1 MKADTIVIGA
11 GYAGLMA
18 ALQAVESGEK
28 TLLVSKGVGTTHWTP
43 GSVDILG
50 YDLATSSL
58 VENPRTGVSKLIA
71 AQPDHPYAHA
81 GLDSLDAAL
90 AVFMTLTQAQG
101 LPYAGSPDRNF
112 LLPSPIGTVRPT
124 AIAPLSMATGDL
136 RQGGQILIIG
146 FSKMRDFYP
155 LLTAGNLTQAGY
167 QARGINL
174 DVPVINRY
182 RFLTNVILAQM
193 LDDPAVRREV
203 VREVKAVYGR
213 EDRVGFPAVLGFRK
227 HPEVMADLERA
238 LGVPVFEIPTP
249 PPSVPGFRLY
259 EAFRKALEYKGVR
272 MIVSPMVLGAK
283 TNNGAVESIE
293 TDSSGHSTFHS
304 AQRFILATGGLAGG
318 GIATDYKGNIRE
330 TVFNLPLHAPA
341 SRTEWVN
348 ARYLSPTG
356 HPIFQTGVMVNDS
369 LQPVDASGQ
378 PVFTNVRVAGSA
390 LAHLDEWREKSHEG
404 VSLSTGWKAGRAA

>member
-18 ALQAVESGEK
+18 ALQAVESGQK

-43 GSVDILG
+43 GSIDILG
-50 YDLATSSL
+50 YDLATSEL
-58 VENPRTGVSKLIA
+58 VQDPRSGVGKLIA

-81 GLDSLDAAL
+81 GLDSLDGAL
-90 AVFMTLTQAQG
+90 AAFLALTQAQG
-101 LPYAGSPDRNF
+101 LPYAGSAARNL
-112 LLPSPIGTVRPT
+112 LLPSPIGAARPT
-124 AIAPLSMATGDL
+124 ALAPLSMAAGNLT
-136 RQGGQILIIG
+136 QGGQMLIIG

-155 LLTAGNLTQAGY
+155 LLTAGNLTGAGY
-167 QARGINL
+167 AARGISI

-193 LDDPAVRREV
+193 MDDPAVRREV

-283 TNNGAVESIE
+283 TQNGAVEAIE
-293 TDSSGHSTFHS
+293 TDSAGHSTFHS
-304 AQRFILATGGLAGG
+304 AGRFILATGGLAGG

-330 TVFNLPLHAPA
+330 TVFNLPLHTPP
-341 SRTEWVN
+341 SRGEWIKPL
-348 ARYLSPTG
+348 YLSPTG
-356 HPIFQTGVMVNDS
+356 HPIFHSGVMVNDN

-378 PVFTNVRVAGSA
+378 PVFNNVRVVGSQ

>member
-18 ALQAVESGEK
+18 ALQAVESGQK

-50 YDLATSSL
+50 YDMATSEL
-58 VENPRTGVSKLIA
+58 VQDPRAGVGKLIA
-71 AQPDHPYAHA
+71 AQPDHPYARA
-81 GLDSLDAAL
+81 GLDSLDGAL
-90 AVFMTLTQAQG
+90 AAFMAVTQAQG
-101 LPYAGSPDRNF
+101 LPYAGAAERNL
-112 LLPSPIGTVRPT
+112 LLPSPIGAIRPT
-124 AIAPLSMATGDL
+124 AIAPLSMATGSL
-136 RQGGQILIIG
+136 SQGGQMLIIG
-146 FSKMRDFYP
+146 FSKLRDFYP
-155 LLTAGNLTQAGY
+155 LLAAGNLTQAGY
-167 QARGINL
+167 QARGISI

-182 RFLTNVILAQM
+182 RFLTSVILAQM
-193 LDDPAVRREV
+193 MDDPAVRREV

-213 EDRVGFPAVLGFRK
+213 EERVGFPAVLGFRK

-259 EAFRKALEYKGVR
+259 EAFRRTLEYKGVR

-283 TNNGAVESIE
+283 TQNGAVQAIE

-304 AQRFILATGGLAGG
+304 AGRFILATGGLAGG
-318 GIATDYKGNIRE
+318 GIVTDYKGGIRE
-330 TVFNLPLHAPA
+330 AIFDLPLHAPA
-341 SRTEWVN
+341 SRNEWIKPL
-348 ARYLSPTG
+348 YLSPTG

-369 LQPVDASGQ
+369 LAPVDAAGR
-378 PVFTNVRVAGSA
+378 PVFNNVRVAGSA

>member
-1 MKADTIVIGA
+1 MRADTIVIGA

-18 ALQAVESGEK
+18 AYQAAESGQK

-50 YDLATSSL
+50 YDLATSNL
-58 VENPRTGVSKLIA
+58 VEDPRSGVGKLIA

-81 GLDSLDAAL
+81 GLDSLDGAL
-90 AVFMTLTQAQG
+90 QAFMAVTQAQG
-101 LPYAGSPDRNF
+101 LPYAGSADRNF
-112 LLPSPIGTVRPT
+112 LLPSPIGAVRPT
-124 AIAPLSMATGDL
+124 AIAPLSMAAGNLSHD
-136 RQGGQILIIG
+136 GQMLIIG
-146 FSKMRDFYP
+146 FSKLRDFYP
-155 LLTAGNLTQAGY
+155 LLAAGNLTQAGY
-167 QARGINL
+167 RARGISIE
-174 DVPVINRY
+174 VPVINRY
-182 RFLTNVILAQM
+182 RFLTSVILAQM

-259 EAFRKALEYKGVR
+259 EMFRKALQHKGVT

-283 TNNGAVESIE
+283 TQNGAVESIE
-293 TDSSGHSTFHS
+293 TETSGHSTFHS
-304 AQRFILATGGLAGG
+304 ARRFILATGGLAGG
-318 GIATDYKGNIRE
+318 GIVTDYKGNIRE
-330 TVFNLPLHAPA
+330 TIFNLPLHTPA
-341 SRTEWVN
+341 SRQEWIN
-348 ARYLSPTG
+348 AHYLSPTG
-356 HPIFQTGVMVNDS
+356 HPIFRTGVMVNDS
-369 LQPVDASGQ
+369 LQPVDASGR
-378 PVFTNVRVAGSA
+378 PVYTNLLAAGSA